1 MLQIGRDCSIFGSM
15 KKFFKIIRKR
25 IYIWRNRR
33 LYHRLF
39 WFYAAK
45 YDTPQEA
52 GEAANWAY
60 EWLKD

>member
-1 MLQIGRDCSIFGSM
+1 M